1 MGIETWRIQ
10 FLCINT
16 KCPGYT
22 GHNQKE
28 IANCPDRGWKYF
40 KMTGDFLPPLPIPQN
55 FQTIPLLGN
64 YPREMKTQAQS
75 KMGMLMFIAALVIVA
90 KQLETITMSFN
101 RRMDDRLRHVRI
113 VDHDS
118 TKKRHEL
125 PIHPTTWLNL
135 KGIMLSEG
143 SQTPKATFYMIPFL

>member
-1 MGIETWRIQ
+1 MVLFRSSCYG
-10 FLCINT
+10 LAASYLASD
-16 KCPGYT
+16 P
-22 GHNQKE
+22 
-28 IANCPDRGWKYF
+28 A
-40 KMTGDFLPPLPIPQN
+40 
-55 FQTIPLLGN
+55 IPLLGN